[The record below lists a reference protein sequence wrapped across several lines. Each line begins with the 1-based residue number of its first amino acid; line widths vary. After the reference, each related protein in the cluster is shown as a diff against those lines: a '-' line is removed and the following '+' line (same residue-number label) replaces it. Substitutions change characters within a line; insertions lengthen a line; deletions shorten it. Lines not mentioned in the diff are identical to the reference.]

1 MNAERIKMLEQF
13 LKEDSSDPFSIY
25 ALALEYQHQ
34 NIEKAEALFNI
45 LLDQHPN
52 YLPTYYIAGGFFAD
66 QSKPERALEI
76 LRKGLVLARTQKD
89 PGSARELQAAIQNLE
104 D

>member
-1 MNAERIKMLEQF
+1 MNTDRIKLLEQY
-13 LKEDSSDPFSIY
+13 LKEDPSDPFSIY

-34 NIEKAEALFNI
+34 NVEKAADLFEK
-45 LLDQHPN
+45 LLNEHPT
-52 YLPTYYIAGGFFAD
+52 YLPTYYMAGSFYGD

-76 LRKGLVLARTQKD
+76 LKKGLVLAKAQQNLN
-89 PGSARELQAAIQNLE
+89 SARELLSAIQNLE

>member
-1 MNAERIKMLEQF
+1 MNTDRIKLLEQY
-13 LKEDSSDPFSIY
+13 LKEDPSDPFSIY

-34 NIEKAEALFNI
+34 NVEKATALFEI
-45 LLDQHPN
+45 LLNEHPT
-52 YLPTYYIAGGFFAD
+52 YLPTYYIAGGFYVD

-76 LRKGLVLARTQKD
+76 LKRGLVLAKAQQNLN
-89 PGSARELQAAIQNLE
+89 SARELLSAIQNLE

>member
-13 LKEDSSDPFSIY
+13 LKDDPSDPFNIY

-34 NIEKAEALFNI
+34 NIEKAEALFNL
-45 LLDQHPN
+45 LLDQHPD
-52 YLPTYYIAGGFFAD
+52 YLPTYYIAGGFYAD
-66 QSKPERALEI
+66 QSKTERALEI

-89 PGSARELQAAIQNLE
+89 LSSARELQAAIQNLE